1 MLLDALEENGGCL
14 IGDEDI
20 HLLAYHRE
28 TVKCIHA
35 ANDWFGARK
44 TEEVKRAIQAIL
56 KESLPPSDLF
66 VLDMTQEMNGRQGG
80 AVSATTP

>member
-1 MLLDALEENGGCL
+1 MLLYALEENGSCL

-28 TVKCIHA
+28 SVKCIHA

-44 TEEVKRAIQAIL
+44 AEEVKRAI
-56 KESLPPSDLF
+56 
-66 VLDMTQEMNGRQGG
+66 
-80 AVSATTP
+80 